1 MPNPQCKQAMF
12 SPPDAKNPFKH
23 ATHAAST
30 SFPIM
35 PWPGIH
41 LQSARRVEPLAL
53 VFLLPGQKSL
63 NPAHK
68 TQFAFSPSIQR
79 IRLNSHQ
86 SLNPAHKTQF
96 AFSPSI
102 QRIRLNSHQS
112 LNPALLRMIHMIHF
126 INKSKKSK
134 NTLPTSDP
142 LLSLKMSQSPDL
154 GSASE
159 LKNESIPRRIRF

>member
-86 SLNPAHKTQF
+86 SLNPA
-96 AFSPSI
+96 
-102 QRIRLNSHQS
+102 
-112 LNPALLRMIHMIHF
+112 LLRMIHMIHF

-142 LLSLKMSQSPDL
+142 LLSLKMSQPPDL

>member
-86 SLNPAHKTQF
+86 SLNPA
-96 AFSPSI
+96 
-102 QRIRLNSHQS
+102 
-112 LNPALLRMIHMIHF
+112 LLRMIHMIHF
-126 INKSKKSK
+126 INKSKKIK
-134 NTLPTSDP
+134 
-142 LLSLKMSQSPDL
+142 KYSPDL

-159 LKNESIPRRIRF
+159 LKNEPIPRPRIRF

>member
-86 SLNPAHKTQF
+86 SLNPA
-96 AFSPSI
+96 
-102 QRIRLNSHQS
+102 
-112 LNPALLRMIHMIHF
+112 LLRMIHMIHF